1 MRSFSHVRAASRAST
16 GPGRLLSSTMRTP
29 RFSLPSL
36 LVVSALVLSACAE
49 DPEDPQEPE
58 TPPAPA
64 ASDPWPT
71 APPPEDPQRWIADQR
86 AESAQPSSTDAS
98 ASDDG
103 EDADALEVSVGE
115 PTGTSYRDDAAGIS
129 FEATDLADERLSA
142 ENPDLVRLLGS
153 LDRPTLRFGGNAT
166 DRRFFFTAYDE
177 PVPEDWPLEDGEE
190 ITRVTP
196 EDLERVAGL
205 AEEVDAQVIVSAN
218 LGHTDPVR
226 AGELA
231 QHSQEAFGDRLAG
244 MMIGNE
250 PNGFPDIPENPVPI
264 RDEDWGTDEY
274 VDEAG
279 DAVTQI
285 REAAPGV
292 TIAAP
297 GAYDRTWWEA
307 AAESEL
313 TDPAQ
318 ESALAMHQYPLPEC
332 GDPDRAAH
340 QAEQEPTIENVV
352 SAGTRARVDDL
363 VGQAAQTAEATGM
376 PLWITETSASSCAG
390 TNELTET
397 LAAGVYS
404 ADYLLRAQQLGAQKV
419 AFHSSLAPCRG
430 GAPMSLLCS
439 SGTLASPGE
448 AFVPR
453 TNGLALALAGS
464 LPDGEFLDVR
474 LRPASGGAVD
484 GASGSSTTA
493 YAIEHDDGSL
503 SLVVMDFRDPRG
515 EARPMEL
522 TVPGSRDEAR
532 VSTLTGQRWSQH
544 YPEAALFDDARP
556 DGSSSED
563 PSRPATQDDD
573 GTALDVDSAVEPVAD
588 GQPSVDGFGLPLL
601 PQDDAPA
608 QVSTVDAGSEIAF
621 EVPAGSASVV
631 RIPAV

>member
-1 MRSFSHVRAASRAST
+1 MRSFSHVRAASHAST

-36 LVVSALVLSACAE
+36 LVVSALVLSACAQ

-177 PVPEDWPLEDGEE
+177 PIPDDWPLEDGEE

-205 AEEVDAQVIVSAN
+205 AEEIDAQVIVSAN

-231 QHSQEAFGDRLAG
+231 EHSQEAFGDRLAG

-250 PNGFPDIPENPVPI
+250 PNGFPDTPENPVPI

-274 VDEAG
+274 VDEAE
-279 DAVTQI
+279 DAVRQM

-307 AAESEL
+307 ATETEL
-313 TDPAQ
+313 TDPAD
-318 ESALAMHQYPLPEC
+318 ESALAMHQYPLPAC
-332 GDPDRAAH
+332 GDPDRPYH
-340 QAEQEPTIENVV
+340 QAEQEPTIENIT

-363 VGQAAQTAEATGM
+363 VGEAADTADDAGM

-390 TNELTET
+390 SNELTET

-439 SGTLASPGE
+439 SGTLQSPGA

-453 TNGLALALAGS
+453 ANGLAVALAGS
-464 LPDGEFLDVR
+464 LPDGEFLDVQ
-474 LRPASGGAVD
+474 LRTGGGAVD
-484 GASGSSTTA
+484 GAAGATTTA

-503 SLVVMDFRDPRG
+503 SLLVMDFRDPG
-515 EARPMEL
+515 DDARPLEL
-522 TVPGSRDEAR
+522 TVPGQHEEAG
-532 VSTLTGQRWSQH
+532 VSSLTGQDWEQP
-544 YPEAALFDDARP
+544 YPESSLFDDARP
-556 DGSSSED
+556 DGAASSD
-563 PSRPATQDDD
+563 PTRPATQDDD
-573 GTALDVDSAVEPVAD
+573 DTALDVEAATTPVAE
-588 GQPSVDGFGLPLL
+588 GRTSIDGFGLPLL
-601 PQDDAPA
+601 PQSGASA
-608 QVSTVDAGSEIAF
+608 EVEEAGEGSRVTFSI
-621 EVPAGSASVV
+621 PAGSASVV
-631 RIPAV
+631 RLPAV